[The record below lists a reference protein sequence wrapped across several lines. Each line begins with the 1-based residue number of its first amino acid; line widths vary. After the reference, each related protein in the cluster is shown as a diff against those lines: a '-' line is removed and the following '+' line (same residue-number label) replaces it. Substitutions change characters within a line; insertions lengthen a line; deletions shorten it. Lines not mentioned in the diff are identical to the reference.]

1 MKKIKILFLFIT
13 LLFISACNSEKID
26 EQLNTVTINVYD
38 KESNLIYDE
47 KVETKE
53 KILSD
58 VITNIEDLKVITVDS
73 EYGEYITSIL
83 DIEEGDNYYWSY
95 YIDDEYAQ
103 TGISSC
109 KVEDGK
115 TYSFKIERYVSD

>member
-53 KILSD
+53 EILSD